1 MMTLRKDSAPKK
13 AVFKKKSG
21 VNMTDYYKSL
31 LHLPCTYHISRWS
44 VINVDR
50 GNDISNI
57 FHFDQTKQPILSFL
71 W

>member
-13 AVFKKKSG
+13 TVFKKKSG
-21 VNMTDYYKSL
+21 VNMTDYYKTLIS
-31 LHLPCTYHISRWS
+31 HISRWS